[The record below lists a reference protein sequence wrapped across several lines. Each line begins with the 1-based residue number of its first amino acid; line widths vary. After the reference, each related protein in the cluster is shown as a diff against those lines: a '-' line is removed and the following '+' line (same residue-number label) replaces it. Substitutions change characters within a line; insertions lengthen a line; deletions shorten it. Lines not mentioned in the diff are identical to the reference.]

1 MMNLLINEEIKTK
14 FKNANRI
21 ALVGTGGNLAIAQH
35 MASDIY
41 RHTGKFCFAP
51 DSVNLT
57 ALGGD
62 GDWKESWLEYARTGA
77 DLIIAITCRVESP
90 LTRNLENDN
99 VILLSPKYHE
109 TISTIRVESVYYH
122 EFECR
127 ALYAIYMLMQ
137 QTGYHLPTLP
147 KVVQKNI
154 DVSEFK
160 DNIYCIDIDGT
171 LTEPHKGTPFEAIPI
186 PSRIEKV
193 NKLFDEGATIYLM
206 TARGFVHSSTR
217 YPDDILAQQRE
228 ADYHVRSRTE
238 KQLKEW
244 GVKYTKL
251 FFGKPRAWVYVDD
264 RAINDFDFFL
274 DKDE

>member
-1 MMNLLINEEIKTK
+1 MNLLINDEIKSK

-51 DSVNLT
+51 DAINLT

-62 GDWKESWLEYARTGA
+62 GDWKESWLDYARTGA

-90 LTRNLENDN
+90 LTRQLVNDN

-109 TISTIRVESVYYH
+109 TIPTIRIESVYYH

-137 QTGYHLPTLP
+137 QTGVPLPTLP
-147 KVVQKNI
+147 KVVQNNI
-154 DVSEFK
+154 DVSEFR

-186 PSRIEKV
+186 PSRIEKI

>member
-1 MMNLLINEEIKTK
+1 MNLLINDEIKSK

-21 ALVGTGGNLAIAQH
+21 ALVGTGGNLAIAKH

-51 DSVNLT
+51 DSINLT

-62 GDWKESWLEYARTGA
+62 GDWKESWLEYARKGA

-90 LTRNLENDN
+90 LTRQLENDN
-99 VILLSPKYHE
+99 VILFSPKYHE
-109 TISTIRVESVYYH
+109 TIPTIRVESIYYH
-122 EFECR
+122 EFECK

-137 QTGYHLPTLP
+137 ETGVSLPTLP
-147 KVVQKNI
+147 KVVQNNI
-154 DVSEFK
+154 DVSEFR

-171 LTEPHKGTPFEAIPI
+171 LTEPHKGTPFQAIPI

-217 YPDDILAQQRE
+217 YPHDILAQQRE

-238 KQLKEW
+238 KQLKKW

>member
-51 DSVNLT
+51 DAVNLT

-90 LTRNLENDN
+90 LTRSLENDN
-99 VILLSPKYHE
+99 VILLSPIYHE
-109 TISTIRVESVYYH
+109 TISTIKVESTHYH
-122 EFECR
+122 QFECR
-127 ALYAIYMLMQ
+127 AMYAIYMLMQ
-137 QTGYHLPTLP
+137 QTGVHLPTLP
-147 KVVQKNI
+147 KVVQNNV
-154 DVSEFK
+154 DVSEFR

-171 LTEPHKGTPFEAIPI
+171 LTEPHKGTPFQAIPI
-186 PSRIEKV
+186 PSRIERV